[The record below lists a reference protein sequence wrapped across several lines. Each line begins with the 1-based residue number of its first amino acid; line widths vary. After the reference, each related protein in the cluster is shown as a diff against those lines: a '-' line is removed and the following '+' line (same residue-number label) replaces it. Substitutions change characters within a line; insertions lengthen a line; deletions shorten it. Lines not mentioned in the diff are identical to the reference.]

1 MDSTI
6 TEAYGARQAVEF
18 GLFLGIQTILL
29 KGDALEITN
38 SLNNTEGN
46 AGKFGNFIADTRAIL
61 RGFGSWDVSHVKREG
76 NRVAHALAKFVISS
90 EQNKVWFEFYPT
102 CLLRLVNSELILPVN

>member
-46 AGKFGNFIADTRAIL
+46 AGFIADTRAIL

-90 EQNKVWFEFYPT
+90 EQNKVWFESYPT